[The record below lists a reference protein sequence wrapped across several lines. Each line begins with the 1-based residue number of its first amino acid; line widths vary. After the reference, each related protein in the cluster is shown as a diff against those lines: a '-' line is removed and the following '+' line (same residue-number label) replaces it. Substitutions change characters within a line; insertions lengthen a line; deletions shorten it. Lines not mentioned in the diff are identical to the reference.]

1 MRLDSY
7 CATTGVHAYRA
18 RSMLAAFIHVPFRT
32 TVAIRHAI
40 ISGDAGGNS
49 PEQFAAGV
57 KAGD

>member
-1 MRLDSY
+1 
-7 CATTGVHAYRA
+7 
-18 RSMLAAFIHVPFRT
+18 MLAAFIHVPFRT

-40 ISGDAGGNS
+40 IDGDAAGNS